1 MVKKLFALASV
12 TALTG
17 LVAAVAAS
25 GCSST
30 TVEDT
35 SEGGTTAEGGPKTEA
50 GKKEAGEAEEAGAAI
65 CPSTTPV
72 TGAEIEAQIKWLPPV
87 KAQSLCTQDNID
99 SLKKLFKD
107 APAGGGVKFA
117 DIKAAL
123 GATCAPCVFSPIAGP
138 TWQVFVEDT
147 NGALDNRTGSC
158 FAQLQSPAC
167 GKARSQWET
176 CLDVVCPESD
186 CGADKVQT
194 CATKAQSGACKDL
207 TDVYAKACPN
217 EQDMIDVCGNIFS
230 AIAVSCSGGDAAAID
245 ASAP

>member
-30 TVEDT
+30 TVETESDAA
-35 SEGGTTAEGGPKTEA
+35 TTAEGGPKAEA
-50 GKKEAGEAEEAGAAI
+50 GKKDAEQEPEAGPPV

-72 TGAEIEAQIKWLPPV
+72 TGAEIEAQIKWLPPAAV
-87 KAQSLCTQDNID
+87 QSVCTQDNID
-99 SLKKLFKD
+99 ALKKLFKD
-107 APAGGGVKFA
+107 APAGGGVKLA
-117 DIKAAL
+117 DIKTAL
-123 GATCAPCVFSPIAGP
+123 GATCSPCVFSPIAGP
-138 TWQVFVEDT
+138 SWQVFVEDT
-147 NGALDNRTGSC
+147 NGALDNRTSSC
-158 FAQLQSPAC
+158 FAQLESPAC

-176 CLDVVCPESD
+176 CLDVACPESD
-186 CGADKVQT
+186 CGADKVQQ
-194 CATKAQSGACKDL
+194 CAQKAQSGACKDL

-217 EQDMIDVCGNIFS
+217 EGDMIDVCGNIFS